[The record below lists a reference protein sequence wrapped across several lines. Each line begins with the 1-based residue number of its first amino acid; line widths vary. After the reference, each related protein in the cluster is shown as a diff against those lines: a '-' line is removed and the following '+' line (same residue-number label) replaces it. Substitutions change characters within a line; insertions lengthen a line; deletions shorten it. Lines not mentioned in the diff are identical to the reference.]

1 MGHTLLAV
9 VDPSNRFADMPFNL
23 TFDTV
28 DVKTDNN
35 KTTINLAE

>member
-1 MGHTLLAV
+1 MAHMRLAI

>member
-1 MGHTLLAV
+1 MGHTQLAV

-28 DVKTDNN
+28 YVKTDNK